1 MQRRKYKKH
10 KRPGS
15 TGSNHWNWSRGNASK
30 LTRQEHAGTH
40 CRIRYLCDIGKQ
52 GGFMSSPTKNFLG
65 RPPNDYLSLDLSKP
79 EHLVYVLMKINKL
92 I

>member
-15 TGSNHWNWSRGNASK
+15 TGSKHWAWSHGRFSIETRKEQADTNMRLRL
-30 LTRQEHAGTH
+30 LTDLAIQGRFMTH
-40 CRIRYLCDIGKQ
+40 STK
-52 GGFMSSPTKNFLG
+52 FMG
-65 RPPNDYLSLDLSKP
+65 RPPNDYLKLDLSKH
-79 EHLVYVLMKINKL
+79 ENLVYALIKISKL

>member
-15 TGSNHWNWSRGNASK
+15 TGSNHWNWSHGRCSME
-30 LTRQEHAGTH
+30 TRKEHADTN
-40 CRIRYLCDIGKQ
+40 CRLRYLCDIGKQ
-52 GGFMSSPTKNFLG
+52 GGFISPTAQFMG
-65 RPPNDYLSLDLSKP
+65 RPPNDYLILDLSKP
-79 EHLVYVLMKINKL
+79 EHLVYVLMKINNF

>member
-15 TGSNHWNWSRGNASK
+15 TGSNHWNWSHGRCTK
-30 LTRQEHAGTH
+30 ETRKEQANTV
-40 CRIRYLCDIGKQ
+40 CTLRYLCDLGKQ
-52 GGFMSSPTKNFLG
+52 GGFISSNTKFMG
-65 RPPNDYLSLDLSKP
+65 RPPSEYLRLDLSKP
-79 EHLVYVLMKINKL
+79 ENLVYALMKINKL

>member
-15 TGSNHWNWSRGNASK
+15 TGSKHWNWRHGRCSME
-30 LTRQEHAGTH
+30 TRKEQADTV
-40 CRIRYLCDIGKQ
+40 CTLRYLCDIGTQ
-52 GGFMSSPTKNFLG
+52 GRFMSPTTKFMG
-65 RPPNDYLSLDLSKP
+65 RPPDDYLSLDLSKT
-79 EHLVYVLMKINKL
+79 ENLVYALLKINKL

>member
-15 TGSNHWNWSRGNASK
+15 TGSKHWAWSHGRCTKETRKEQADTNMRLRL
-30 LTRQEHAGTH
+30 LTDLAIQGSFMTH
-40 CRIRYLCDIGKQ
+40 TTK
-52 GGFMSSPTKNFLG
+52 FMG
-65 RPPNDYLSLDLSKP
+65 RPPNEYLKLDLSKH
-79 EHLVYVLMKINKL
+79 ENLVYALIKISKL

>member
-15 TGSNHWNWSRGNASK
+15 TGPNHWNWSHGRCTKEARK
-30 LTRQEHAGTH
+30 EQADTVCTL
-40 CRIRYLCDIGKQ
+40 RYLCDLGKQ
-52 GGFMSSPTKNFLG
+52 GRFMTHTTKFMG
-65 RPPNDYLSLDLSKP
+65 RPPNEYLKLDLSKH
-79 EHLVYVLMKINKL
+79 ENLVYALIKISKL

>member
-15 TGSNHWNWSRGNASK
+15 TGSNHWAWRHGKCSK
-30 LTRQEHAGTH
+30 ETRTEQADTV
-40 CRIRYLCDIGKQ
+40 CRRRYLCDRGKQ
-52 GGFMSSPTKNFLG
+52 GHFMTHTTKFMG
-65 RPPNDYLSLDLSKP
+65 RPPNEYLSLDLTKP
-79 EHLVYVLMKINKL
+79 ENLTYALLKINKL

>member
-15 TGSNHWNWSRGNASK
+15 TGSKHWNWRHGKCSME
-30 LTRQEHAGTH
+30 TRKEHADTN
-40 CRIRYLCDIGKQ
+40 IRLRLLTDLAIQ
-52 GGFMSSPTKNFLG
+52 GCFMTPATEFMG

>member
-15 TGSNHWNWSRGNASK
+15 TGPNHWSWSHGNATK
-30 LTRQEHAGTH
+30 LKRQEQADTN
-40 CRIRYLCDIGKQ
+40 CRLRYLCDLGKQ
-52 GGFMSSPTKNFLG
+52 GGFMTHTTEFMG
-65 RPPNDYLSLDLSKP
+65 RPPNDYLKLELSKP
-79 EHLVYVLMKINKL
+79 ENLVYALLKINKF